1 MKDQTILVTGATGHQ
16 GAAIARELLRRGH
29 FNVRALARD
38 AHKPSAM
45 ELRNGGAE
53 LMEGDFDDRAS
64 LDRALQGV
72 HGVFSVQGFEGGLEA
87 EIRQGKAIA
96 DAAKSAGVQHFVYS
110 SVGSAE
116 RNTGIPHFDS
126 KFQIEQYIRALDL
139 PYTIMRP
146 VFFFFNYDGLRPQ
159 IEKGILPQP
168 LKPDTKLQQL
178 CEDDYGRMVG
188 EVLERR
194 EEFIGAALEVA
205 SVTMTMAETARTLS
219 RVLEQDV
226 KYEQIPF
233 EAFEKQAGKEV
244 AIMFRWFEADGYRA
258 DLAALER
265 KFGPPTDFKSYLRAH
280 GWSPV
285 AAQA

>member
-16 GAAIARELLRRGH
+16 GGAIARELLHRGH
-29 FNVRALARD
+29 FNVRAFVRD
-38 AHKPSAM
+38 AHKAAAA
-45 ELRNGGAE
+45 ELESTGAE
-53 LMEGDFDDRAS
+53 MMEGDFDDRAS

-72 HGVFSVQGFEGGLEA
+72 QGVFSVQGLEGGLDA
-87 EIRQGKAIA
+87 EIRHGKAIA

-126 KFQIEQYIRALDL
+126 KFQIEEHIRALGL
-139 PYTIMRP
+139 SHTIMRP
-146 VFFFFNYDGLRPQ
+146 VFFFFNYDALRPKV
-159 IEKGILPQP
+159 EKGILPQP

-178 CEDDYGRMVG
+178 CEDDYGRMVA
-188 EVLERR
+188 EVFERR
-194 EEFIGAALEVA
+194 EEFLGTALEVA
-205 SVTMTMAETARTLS
+205 SVTMTMAEAARTLS
-219 RVLEQDV
+219 QVVERNI

-233 EAFEKQAGKEV
+233 EEFEKQAGKEV
-244 AIMFRWFEADGYRA
+244 GIMFRWFEADGYRA
-258 DLAALER
+258 NLAALER
-265 KFGPPTDFKSYLRAH
+265 EFGPPTDFESHLQAH